1 MAALKKLPIGIE
13 NFEEMRREG
22 FYYVDKTRLIEQLLA
37 QWTKVNL
44 FTRPRRFG
52 KSLNMSMFQSFFEIG
67 RDQTLF
73 DDLYISGNHALC
85 EAYQGKFPVVSL
97 SLKGINGTTYE
108 EARRFLVKTINEEAR
123 RLSLLSSSENL
134 DEADLELFDQLRR
147 KDMTNDSLVYSI
159 RELTELLEKHYGE
172 KVIVLIDEY
181 DVPLAKANENGYYDE
196 MVLLLRNL
204 FENGLKTNNSL
215 KFAILTGC
223 LRVAKESI
231 FTGLNNFKI
240 DSITDKSFDET
251 FGFTD
256 TEVKALL
263 HYYGQDV
270 HYETVKEWYDGYRF
284 GSADVYC
291 PWDVI
296 NYCSDHRADD
306 NLTPKNYWANTSGN
320 NVISHFIDSINEP
333 QKLTKIELERLV
345 NGGMVQKEIN
355 EELTYKELYSS
366 IDNLWST
373 LFMTGYLTQ
382 RGEPDGNRYHLVIP
396 NMEIRNIIT
405 THILKMFKESIKN
418 DGESVNIFCCAL
430 LNQKPEIVE
439 RCFTEYMRKTISIRD
454 TFVQKPTKENFYHG
468 LLLGILGYK
477 ENWSVSSNRESGDG
491 FADILIQIEDE
502 NVGIVIE
509 VKYAEDGNLEKAC
522 ENALNQIV
530 DRRYAEALEQEDI
543 HTILKYGI
551 ACYKKK
557 CRVVMAIAEI

>member
-13 NFEEMRREG
+13 NFEEMRRES

-37 QWTKVNL
+37 QWAKVNL

-52 KSLNMSMFQSFFEIG
+52 KSLNMSMFQCFFEVG
-67 RDQTLF
+67 KDQTLF

-134 DEADLELFDQLRR
+134 DEADLELFDHLRR

-306 NLTPKNYWANTSGN
+306 NLVPKNYWANTSGN

-418 DGESVNIFCCAL
+418 DGESVNTFCCAL

-439 RCFTEYMRKTISIRD
+439 RCFTEYMKKTISIRD

-502 NVGIVIE
+502 DVGIVIE
-509 VKYAEDGNLEKAC
+509 VKYAEDGNMEKAC
-522 ENALNQIV
+522 NSALQQIV
-530 DRRYAEALEQEDI
+530 DKNYINALRQEDV

-557 CRVVMAIAEI
+557 CKVVMSIAKA